1 MTSRFRTLYIL
12 SIKSTIWRNTDVKKF
27 IESIKLYPNAE
38 YIILCIFGDRIMS
51 SFKVIEEGLR
61 SSPSVRRK
69 QKEAMSE

>member
-1 MTSRFRTLYIL
+1 MTLHWRQINSL
-12 SIKSTIWRNTDVKKF
+12 SQSSYNQML
-27 IESIKLYPNAE
+27 IENAE

-51 SFKVIEEGLR
+51 SFKVIEEGIR

>member
-1 MTSRFRTLYIL
+1 ML
-12 SIKSTIWRNTDVKKF
+12 
-27 IESIKLYPNAE
+27 IENAE

-51 SFKVIEEGLR
+51 SFKVVEEGLR

>member
-1 MTSRFRTLYIL
+1 MTLHWSQINSL
-12 SIKSTIWRNTDVKKF
+12 SQSSYNQML
-27 IESIKLYPNAE
+27 IENAE

-51 SFKVIEEGLR
+51 SFKVIEEGIR

>member
-1 MTSRFRTLYIL
+1 ML
-12 SIKSTIWRNTDVKKF
+12 
-27 IESIKLYPNAE
+27 IENGE
-38 YIILCIFGDRIMS
+38 YIILCIFGGRIMS